1 MLLEGH
7 LSQGIVRGRGGLR
20 GSLRTCED
28 QRQWG
33 AAHSLCG
40 QLGQVRSQQL
50 QDVRWQ
56 GWFQRSLVA
65 VVCPNCQVIGEESLQ
80 VVVSWGL
87 GGSLNSWGRLWLLCL
102 SCPSGPGSSPICLE
116 VLCALGHCCWQS
128 PCRNLQ
134 GPEYSS
140 RSMSWSS
147 QRRWPSL
154 G

>member
-1 MLLEGH
+1 MLLEEH

-65 VVCPNCQVIGEESLQ
+65 VVCPNCQVIGEESLRAAA
-80 VVVSWGL
+80 STP
-87 GGSLNSWGRLWLLCL
+87 GGVC
-102 SCPSGPGSSPICLE
+102 GSSVSAVPLD
-116 VLCALGHCCWQS
+116 LAALRFAWRCSVPWVTVAGRA
-128 PCRNLQ
+128 PAETCRDQNIVPGQ
-134 GPEYSS
+134 CPGP
-140 RSMSWSS
+140 
-147 QRRWPSL
+147 PK
-154 G
+154 GGGPA